1 MLTLGHDLKTQQ
13 PVTLDASHARV
24 LLICG
29 KRGSGKSYTLG
40 VLVEELFQHEPRPC
54 ILLVDPMGIFWTL
67 GQGADAAGPG
77 LPITVLVPGEPSRV
91 YSAALLARFQTLGIA
106 LQRLTLTPSALSVEA
121 WCELFDF
128 SINEPLGIA
137 LARATHTLAE
147 VGASFDL
154 RDLEETVQQ
163 DAFAHDRTKEALRNR
178 LQMAGRWGLFDA
190 KASSLVESLTPER
203 IHVVDCSVLD
213 YGPQGLRNLVLA
225 VIARQLFTARHAARQ
240 QAALGEIAHTPV
252 WLLLDEAHQFV
263 PHGTSSLAKDALIRW
278 VKEGRQPGLSC
289 VLASQ
294 QPSSLDQEVLSQCD
308 ALITHKLTNI
318 DDLDAANRL
327 SQAYMGAPL
336 RVYIRHLKDSGQAV
350 LVDDARERVAML
362 QVRARRT
369 RHGGAEA

>member
-13 PVTLDASHARV
+13 SVTLDASHARV

-40 VLVEELFQHEPRPC
+40 VLAEELFQQEPRPC

-67 GQGADAAGPG
+67 GQAVDPSGQG
-77 LPITVLVPGEPSRV
+77 LPMTLLVPGDPARV
-91 YSAALLARFQTLGIA
+91 YPAALLAQFQTLGIA
-106 LQRLTLTPSALSVEA
+106 LQRLTLAPHTLSLEA

-137 LARATHTLAE
+137 LSRAVQMLTDAAVAFTLQ
-147 VGASFDL
+147 
-154 RDLEETVQQ
+154 DLEEAARQ
-163 DAFAHDRTKEALRNR
+163 DGLAQERTKEALRNR
-178 LQMAGRWGLFDA
+178 LQMASRWGVFDA
-190 KASSLVESLTPER
+190 QASSIIESLTPAR
-203 IHVVDCSVLD
+203 VSVVDCSVLD
-213 YGPQGLRNLVLA
+213 YGLHGLRNLVLA
-225 VIARQLFTARHAARQ
+225 VVARQLFTARHAARRH
-240 QAALGEIAHTPV
+240 AAVAQTSHTPV
-252 WLLLDEAHQFV
+252 WLLLDEAHQFI
-263 PHGTSSLAKDALIRW
+263 PSGASSLAKDTLIRW

-294 QPSSLDQEVLSQCD
+294 QPSSLDQDVLSQCD
-308 ALITHKLTNI
+308 ALIAHKLTNVE
-318 DDLDAANRL
+318 DLDAANRL

-336 RVYIRHLKDSGQAV
+336 RVYLRHLNGPGQAV
-350 LVDDARERVAML
+350 LVDDARERVALL